1 LRETLKHLK
10 TGERELQMRFG
21 AQARYLHGAKSLAGS
36 DNKEA
41 GSDHPKVSLIHVSNE
56 VSYESFGSF
65 PVPGFFLFSGS
76 GARRPLRAGSRD
88 DARSDLERDSL
99 HNLEVAKNYFKLKKA
114 YVAALKRCEEIIA
127 GNPNFAK
134 IDEVL
139 LMAGQSSVWLS
150 QNKGKQNSSLYV
162 SFDGGEKR
170 TLTSEQ
176 FREMGRDYLKKL
188 VAEYPNSSYAKE
200 AQEELRALDA
210 PAPKP

>member
-1 LRETLKHLK
+1 MKFIILLCLLVVFMAPAAYGQGVK
-10 TGERELQMRFG
+10 TGPDP
-21 AQARYLHGAKSLAGS
+21 ST
-36 DNKEA
+36 
-41 GSDHPKVSLIHVSNE
+41 
-56 VSYESFGSF
+56 
-65 PVPGFFLFSGS
+65 
-76 GARRPLRAGSRD
+76 LRD
-88 DARSDLERDSL
+88 PDLEKDSY
-99 HNLEVAKNYFKLKKA
+99 HNLEVARNYFKLKKA

-188 VAEYPNSSYAKE
+188 VAEY
-200 AQEELRALDA
+200 
-210 PAPKP
+210 